1 MKKLSIIFV
10 IIWMIIIFLFS
21 NTPSSI
27 SSNESHLVLSIF
39 IKVFH
44 YTGNVDLLH
53 TIIRKIAH
61 FVEYLILG
69 IFVLNACKYNGVKDI
84 LKLSILICMLYAC
97 SDEIH
102 QLFVSGRSGK
112 VLDVCID
119 TFGSL
124 MGIFIY
130 NKLRK

>member
-1 MKKLSIIFV
+1 M
-10 IIWMIIIFLFS
+10 
-21 NTPSSI
+21 
-27 SSNESHLVLSIF
+27 
-39 IKVFH
+39 
-44 YTGNVDLLH
+44 
-53 TIIRKIAH
+53 
-61 FVEYLILG
+61 
-69 IFVLNACKYNGVKDI
+69 LNACKYNGVKDI